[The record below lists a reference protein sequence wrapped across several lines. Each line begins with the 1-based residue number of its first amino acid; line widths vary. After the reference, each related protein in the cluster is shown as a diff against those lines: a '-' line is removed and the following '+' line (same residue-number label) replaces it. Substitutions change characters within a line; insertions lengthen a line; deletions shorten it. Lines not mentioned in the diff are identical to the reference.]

1 MIHNVLTAGDN
12 YEGPLSFCH
21 NLSKAQR
28 VAFGGKSLDL
38 FGLNL
43 NNE

>member
-1 MIHNVLTAGDN
+1 MIHDVLTAVTTIKAL
-12 YEGPLSFCH
+12 YLLPQFA
-21 NLSKAQR
+21 KAQR